1 MQINPEK
8 KDVEIFDN
16 GVFYIK
22 VHFVMVPLTHFHTYE
37 EVAAIAQMHNAANI
51 TKVEGLI
58 NIMFQNKDDA
68 RSFAAKVNER

>member
-8 KDVEIFDN
+8 KDVEMFEN
-16 GVFYIK
+16 GVLYIK
-22 VHFVMVPLTHFHTYE
+22 VHFVMVPLTHFRTYDE
-37 EVAAIAQMHNAANI
+37 IASMAQMYNAANV